1 MTRLDAAWKGGKQ
14 AMMAAGDPTAG
25 KHSLRV
31 LVVDDNQDAAD
42 SLCTLLRLWGYDAH
56 VAYDGAAGLE
66 AASALLPDCLF
77 LDIGLPGIDGYDL
90 AQRLR
95 GHPALDRAKL
105 VALSAYSDRER
116 SRAAGFDYH
125 MTKPADPR
133 EVEALLKMLTEVLKV
148 ASETQK
154 IAEQSA
160 RAAQET
166 KHLIGEARQEM
177 KELKGELRE
186 VKGELREV
194 EDELREVKDIIGK
207 ERPPGD
213 G

>member
-1 MTRLDAAWKGGKQ
+1 MVAEAVAGGRR
-14 AMMAAGDPTAG
+14 
-25 KHSLRV
+25 LRV
-31 LVVDDNQDAAD
+31 LVVDDNTDAAD

-56 VAYDGAAGLE
+56 VAYDGPTGLE

-95 GHPALDRAKL
+95 AHPVLKRARL
-105 VALSAYSDRER
+105 VALSAYGDRQR
-116 SRAAGFDYH
+116 SRAAGFDHH
-125 MTKPADPR
+125 MVKPADPR
-133 EVEALLKMLTEVLKV
+133 EVEALLKMLTEVLKL

-154 IAEQSA
+154 LAEQNA
-160 RAAQET
+160 RTAQET
-166 KHLIGEARQEM
+166 KHLIGEAREEM

-194 EDELREVKDIIGK
+194 KDELREVKDIIGK
-207 ERPPGD
+207 EGPEGES
-213 G
+213 

>member
-1 MTRLDAAWKGGKQ
+1 
-14 AMMAAGDPTAG
+14 MAEQVVADDRG
-25 KHSLRV
+25 LRV
-31 LVVDDNQDAAD
+31 LVVDDNADAAD

-56 VAYDGAAGLE
+56 VAYDGTTGLE

-77 LDIGLPGIDGYDL
+77 LDIGLPGVDGYDL

-95 GHPALDRAKL
+95 AHPALSRAKL

-116 SRAAGFDYH
+116 SRAAGFDH
-125 MTKPADPR
+125 HLVKPADPR
-133 EVEALLKMLTEVLKV
+133 EVEGLLKMLTEVLKV

-160 RAAQET
+160 LMARET
-166 KHLIGEARQEM
+166 KHLIGEAREDM

-186 VKGELREV
+186 VKDELREV
-194 EDELREVKDIIGK
+194 KGELREVKDIIGK
-207 ERPPGD
+207 ERPEGD
-213 G
+213 H